1 MHAAVILTNTA
12 TPEIHAMTQRAVDL
26 LRRQKNQRVEVIVVE
41 SNTVV
46 SEYTGAHVI
55 KYDGIDF
62 NYNRSMKQ
70 GVKEA
75 MRLQPSAHYIM
86 MCNNDIEPA
95 PDCVE
100 QLMWQN
106 VDSCSPKDPNLD
118 LHKQYSGVVF
128 GYRTSYVLCGW
139 FLAIKQ
145 HVIKQVGV
153 DLLLPDELAFWYQDN
168 WIADVLKHHGINHA
182 LVTGAHC
189 VHLESKS
196 WDLVKNVEAMTSGQK
211 IFYDRLKQRYGI

>member
-12 TPEIHAMTQRAVDL
+12 TPEIEAMTQRAIDL
-26 LRRQKNQRVEVIVVE
+26 FKKQRNQRVEVVVVE
-41 SNTVV
+41 
-46 SEYTGAHVI
+46 TGTIVGNYIGADVI
-55 KYDGIDF
+55 RYDGMGF
-62 NYNRSMKQ
+62 NYNRAMKQ
-70 GVKEA
+70 GVKAA
-75 MRLQPSAHYIM
+75 MKLYPSAHYIM

-95 PDCVE
+95 PDCIE

-106 VDSCSPKDPNLD
+106 VDSCSPKDPTLD
-118 LHKQYSGVVF
+118 LHKDYSGVLF

-145 HVIKQVGV
+145 HVINRIGL

-182 LVTGAHC
+182 LISGAHC
-189 VHLESKS
+189 VHLASKS
-196 WDLVKNVEAMTSGQK
+196 HGLIKDVDAMTSGQK
-211 IFYDRLKQRYGI
+211 VFYERLKQRYGI